1 MILLGWLWIWTG
13 LCEFHVFSLSFFS
26 FSFVGCLF
34 CASLPLSSDGCFCI
48 GIFCDTGYYPPF
60 PPIPPSPSCFHLVW
74 FPSFP
79 SALQMKTQPS
89 ILSTFS
95 PPPTTQLLRG
105 CSRKSAMSPLVL
117 SEVHL
122 KDCAASARVMKNA
135 SFKHWGCCRLS
146 RHRQRHRLSNIIVN
160 GKNIGERTRAH

>member
-1 MILLGWLWIWTG
+1 MGLSLLVRVFLFDCDPAWVALDLDWLMRIS
-13 LCEFHVFSLSFFS
+13 CFSLFLFVLFRWLFIFCVPPPFF
-26 FSFVGCLF
+26 GRLF
-34 CASLPLSSDGCFCI
+34 LYWYFLRYWLLSSLPSH
-48 GIFCDTGYYPPF
+48 PH
-60 PPIPPSPSCFHLVW
+60 SPSWFHLVW

-79 SALQMKTQPS
+79 SALQMRTRPS

-122 KDCAASARVMKNA
+122 KAWAASTRVMKNA

-146 RHRQRHRLSNIIVN
+146 RHRQRHRPSR
-160 GKNIGERTRAH
+160 E